1 MKFELFKT
9 FWGFNG
15 GPHDAAPL
23 VRAAGFDGIEAPVPA
38 GAVEREAFAQAIADE
53 RLEFIA
59 EITTAGSYVPERSA
73 TPADHLRDFEE
84 KIVWGKPLRPRFF
97 NVMAGCDAWPA
108 ATQVDFFARAVEI
121 AAKHEVTCSF
131 ETHRGR
137 SFFNPW
143 ITRDV
148 ARAVP
153 DLKLTCDFSHWVSVC
168 ERLLDGE
175 WDTILE
181 LAPHAHHLHGR
192 VGYPQGPQVPHP
204 AAPEYADCLASHQR
218 IWEALWSAQID
229 RGYTTTTMTPEF
241 GPDGYL
247 HTLPFTNAPV
257 ADLWEINT
265 WMGREERRH
274 IAAFLAG
281 REARSGLQTESQTNL
296 SAQTNSPT
304 QSPTEPQHV

>member
-1 MKFELFKT
+1 MDLKLFKT
-9 FWGFNG
+9 FWGFDG
-15 GPHDAAPL
+15 GPRDAAPL

-38 GAVEREAFAQAIADE
+38 GAAAREDFAAAIRDE
-53 RLEFIA
+53 QLDFIA

-84 KIVWGKPLRPRFF
+84 KIVWGKPLKPRFF

-108 ATQVDFFARAVEI
+108 ATQIDFFARAVDI
-121 AAKHEVTCSF
+121 AAKHEVICSF

-153 DLKLTCDFSHWVSVC
+153 GLKLTCDFSHWVCVC
-168 ERLLDGE
+168 ERLLESE
-175 WDTILE
+175 WDTVLE
-181 LAPHAHHLHGR
+181 LAPHAHHVHGR

-204 AAPEYADCLASHQR
+204 AAPEYADCLLSHQR
-218 IWEALWSAQID
+218 MWEELWTAQIAG
-229 RGYTTTTMTPEF
+229 GYTTTTMTPEF

-265 WMGREERRH
+265 WMGQTERKH
-274 IAAFLAG
+274 LTAFLAQ
-281 REARSGLQTESQTNL
+281 RADAPLARV
-296 SAQTNSPT
+296 A
-304 QSPTEPQHV
+304 